1 MKKVTIN
8 KPKSLLDEFTG
19 NLSINAIPNNQT
31 YSGTIFHYTSLKNIN
46 SILFNNDN
54 TVVLWASRFDCL
66 NDISEGKVI
75 EKIYSQTCKKLLD
88 EELISDETYKLFS
101 TVTPSR
107 NEGFLIPQ
115 STGKI
120 KPERL
125 ECDIYI
131 ISFSKS
137 YDLLSMWNYYS
148 KGNMYEGMN
157 IGFSSEALKKSIPEN
172 LPDGKIKCEVC
183 SVIYEQS
190 EQEKTIRDFLM
201 EINQKKHLAEC
212 ESSIR
217 ATISMKLTSWKM
229 LFKDSHFKHEEEV
242 RVIIKI
248 PKKYKNEFNIKYRN
262 YAGLIIPFIPIKVEN
277 VAVSQ
282 VTLGP
287 IIGDENQK
295 QLQKDIMHEM
305 LVTNNYCVKE
315 EISSIP
321 VRY

>member
-1 MKKVTIN
+1 MAVN
-8 KPKSLLDEFTG
+8 KSKSLLDGFTG
-19 NLSINAIPNNQT
+19 NLSMNAIPNNQT
-31 YSGTIFHYTSLKNIN
+31 YSGTIFHYTSLKNID
-46 SILFNNDN
+46 SILFNDDN

-75 EKIYSQTCKKLLD
+75 EKMYSHTCKKLLD
-88 EELISDETYKLFS
+88 EKLISDETYKLFS
-101 TVTPSR
+101 SVTPSR
-107 NEGFLIPQ
+107 NESFIIQ
-115 STGKI
+115 QVTGEI

-157 IGFSSEALKKSIPEN
+157 IGFFSEALKESIPKN
-172 LPDGKIKCEVC
+172 LSSGKIKCEVC

-190 EQEKTIRDFLM
+190 EQEKIIRDFLM
-201 EINQKKHLAEC
+201 EINHKKHLAES

-217 ATISMKLTSWKM
+217 AIISMKLTSWKM

-242 RVIIKI
+242 RVILKI
-248 PKKYKNEFNIKYRN
+248 PKKYKSEFNIKYRN
-262 YAGLIIPFIPIKVEN
+262 HAGLIIPFIPIKVKN
-277 VAVSQ
+277 TAVSQ

-287 IIGDENQK
+287 IIGDEAQK
-295 QLQKDIMHEM
+295 QLQKNILHEM
-305 LVTNNYCVKE
+305 LTANHYTVNE

>member
-1 MKKVTIN
+1 MTNSKS
-8 KPKSLLDEFTG
+8 KSLLDGFTG
-19 NLSINAIPNNQT
+19 NLSMNAIPNNQT
-31 YSGTIFHYTSLKNIN
+31 YSGTIFHYTALKNIN
-46 SILFNNDN
+46 SILFNDDN
-54 TVVLWASRFDCL
+54 KVVLWASRFDCL

-75 EKIYSQTCKKLLD
+75 EKMYSHTCEKLLA
-88 EELISDETYKLFS
+88 EKLIPDETYKLFS
-101 TVTPSR
+101 SVTPSR
-107 NEGFLIPQ
+107 NEIFIIPQ
-115 STGKI
+115 GTGKI

-157 IGFSSEALKKSIPEN
+157 IGFSSEILKESIPEN
-172 LPDGKIKCEVC
+172 LPSGKIKCEVC
-183 SVIYEQS
+183 SVIYDQS
-190 EQEKTIRDFLM
+190 EQEKIIRDFLM

-242 RVIIKI
+242 RVILKI
-248 PKKYKNEFNIKYRN
+248 PKKYKSEFNIKYRN
-262 YAGLIIPFIPIKVEN
+262 YAGLIIPYIPIKVKN
-277 VAVSQ
+277 TAVSQ

-287 IIGDENQK
+287 IVGDEAQK
-295 QLQKDIMHEM
+295 QLQKNILHEM
-305 LVTNNYCVKE
+305 LITNNYQVNE
-315 EISSIP
+315 ELSSIP

>member
-1 MKKVTIN
+1 MALN
-8 KPKSLLDEFTG
+8 KPKSFLDEFTG

-31 YSGTIFHYTSLKNIN
+31 YSGTVFHYTSLKNIN
-46 SILFNNDN
+46 SILFNDDN
-54 TVVLWASRFDCL
+54 NVVLWASRCDCL
-66 NDISEGKVI
+66 NDISEGKVL
-75 EKIYSQTCKKLLD
+75 EKTYSQTCKNLLD
-88 EELISDETYKLFS
+88 EKLISDETYKLFS

-107 NEGFLIPQ
+107 NESFLIPQ
-115 STGKI
+115 STGKM

-157 IGFSSEALKKSIPEN
+157 IGFSSETLKRSIPEN

-183 SVIYEQS
+183 SVIYEQT
-190 EQEKTIRDFLM
+190 EQEKAIRDFLM
-201 EINQKKHLAEC
+201 EINQKKHLAESK
-212 ESSIR
+212 SSIR

-229 LFKDSHFKHEEEV
+229 LFKNSHFKHEEEV
-242 RVIIKI
+242 RVILKI
-248 PKKYKNEFNIKYRN
+248 PKKYKSEFNIQYRN
-262 YAGLIIPFIPIKVEN
+262 YAGLIIPFIPIKVDN
-277 VAVSQ
+277 AAVSQ

-287 IIGDENQK
+287 IVGDEAQK
-295 QLQKDIMHEM
+295 QQQKNILHEM
-305 LVTNNYCVKE
+305 LVAGNYQVDEKV
-315 EISSIP
+315 SSIP